1 MILISQVTPVT
12 KSTRRF
18 YLGAQILAQKGI
30 PSGSLVLISSLPA
43 THNEKPLNVT
53 KKASRS
59 HPDVSTITKVATYIH
74 ILKVK
79 LDDKWVNA
87 NETVTFP
94 EHLLRVGHPPTHVM
108 CITCTTGTV
117 TVTPPDE

>member
-1 MILISQVTPVT
+1 MLTFQSIHTSTHFPTSLESLFLSMILISQVTPVT

-59 HPDVSTITKVATYIH
+59 HPDVSTITKVATYPYS
-74 ILKVK
+74 KSQV
-79 LDDKWVNA
+79 
-87 NETVTFP
+87 
-94 EHLLRVGHPPTHVM
+94 RR
-108 CITCTTGTV
+108 
-117 TVTPPDE
+117 